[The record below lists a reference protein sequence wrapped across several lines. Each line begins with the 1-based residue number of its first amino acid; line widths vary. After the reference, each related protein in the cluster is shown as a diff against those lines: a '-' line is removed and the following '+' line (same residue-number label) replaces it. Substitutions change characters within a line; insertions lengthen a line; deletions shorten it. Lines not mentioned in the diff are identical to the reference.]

1 MIRILWLAPTFNHYK
16 ARFLNHLASES
27 GVSLTVLAGSG
38 RRGQG
43 DGTVG
48 GELQYKVIETGVTK
62 AYFGFSSVVRHL
74 LSNLLMSQDWIL
86 IPAERKNILLLFYA
100 SRVRHIA
107 RKKGLNIGL
116 FSYNHP
122 YLKSKNAK
130 FIRLNAL
137 ITKIFFQ
144 KYDKIIFYSEASYK
158 TAISKDLLTPGK
170 AFWANNTVDETEI
183 INLREDR
190 QIPLS
195 PPRLLM
201 LGRLLEYRWID
212 RLLDYYAELKK
223 SVPTVELHVIG
234 DGPEKFKIEKAQKSL
249 SDIHYYGML
258 IDEPKIAQI
267 INRVDFVFIPGHSG
281 LSINHAF
288 AYGKPY
294 ITSRDYTNHPPEYSY
309 LKDGINSIILSGSR
323 SQDIEKLKH
332 YITDKEKYDNLR
344 AGAIDAA
351 EKLSIR
357 NWVKQM
363 KFAIEA

>member
-1 MIRILWLAPTFNHYK
+1 LARHFVIDIVSGSIEINSQVTNIRSISELNVSKDEFRFNKQLRQLIKERNSIYDFIMVPYEKKFLLLLIYVKIQKLRYKRNFMIFSHNHPVAK
-16 ARFLNHLASES
+16 SRFGSRFLTRF
-27 GVSLTVLAGSG
+27 V
-38 RRGQG
+38 
-43 DGTVG
+43 
-48 GELQYKVIETGVTK
+48 YK
-62 AYFGFSSVVRHL
+62 
-74 LSNLLMSQDWIL
+74 
-86 IPAERKNILLLFYA
+86 
-100 SRVRHIA
+100 
-107 RKKGLNIGL
+107 
-116 FSYNHP
+116 
-122 YLKSKNAK
+122 
-130 FIRLNAL
+130 
-137 ITKIFFQ
+137 FF
-144 KYDKIIFYSEASYK
+144 YDKIIFYTQDSYK
-158 TAISKDLLTPGK
+158 WAISERLIKPK
-170 AFWANNTVDETEI
+170 RAAWANNTIDETEI

-201 LGRLLEYRWID
+201 IGRLLEYRWID

-249 SDIHYYGML
+249 SDVHYYGML

-288 AYGKPY
+288 SYGKPY

-323 SQDIEKLKH
+323 SHDIEKLKH

-351 EKLSIR
+351 EKMSIR